1 MKSSGEEK
9 EKTGCWAWIKKP
21 VGVLSVLFVAMI
33 IASYFFGCQKF
44 TITKYTIVLA
54 AILVVLVLSESF
66 SEIGVGSL
74 LSLKRRSGELKEDL
88 AAAREETS
96 ELRSQL
102 SMIVSSVSNK
112 NINYI
117 SQSMK
122 DSILQKNFDEDVN
135 EEGSASTQPN
145 GERGFPADS
154 TCQVES
160 TAILPKAEQDQNSTH
175 NTICGA
181 STRNIRK
188 LSEQYALQKFAE
200 MLGLS
205 PFSVIQGVKLSR
217 DLDLD
222 DPIMSAGISFDAYV
236 KTDSIEYF
244 IDVQH
249 TNPFFYRYK
258 LYTMISQIKLYG
270 EFNHKKTKLV
280 LLVVELPEEYRNGHA
295 PSSIAEQINKDF
307 FPAILSQ
314 ILEVVEIRIDK
325 DALDDFNKAQSD
337 EADLR

>member
-145 GERGFPADS
+145 GERGR
-154 TCQVES
+154 
-160 TAILPKAEQDQNSTH
+160 
-175 NTICGA
+175 
-181 STRNIRK
+181 TRSK
-188 LSEQYALQKFAE
+188 
-200 MLGLS
+200 
-205 PFSVIQGVKLSR
+205 
-217 DLDLD
+217 
-222 DPIMSAGISFDAYV
+222 
-236 KTDSIEYF
+236 
-244 IDVQH
+244 
-249 TNPFFYRYK
+249 
-258 LYTMISQIKLYG
+258 
-270 EFNHKKTKLV
+270 
-280 LLVVELPEEYRNGHA
+280 
-295 PSSIAEQINKDF
+295 
-307 FPAILSQ
+307 
-314 ILEVVEIRIDK
+314 
-325 DALDDFNKAQSD
+325 
-337 EADLR
+337 

>member
-1 MKSSGEEK
+1 MKNDGEE
-9 EKTGCWAWIKKP
+9 EAQTGFWTWIKKP
-21 VGVLSVLFVAMI
+21 VGVLSILLVAMI
-33 IASYFFGCQKF
+33 IVSYFCGSQ
-44 TITKYTIVLA
+44 KYTLDTHIIILT

-66 SEIGVGSL
+66 SEIAVGSL
-74 LSLKRRSGELKEDL
+74 LSLKRRTGELKEDL
-88 AAAREETS
+88 VAAREETS
-96 ELRSQL
+96 ELRNQL
-102 SMIVSSVSNK
+102 STIVSSVSNK

-122 DSILQKNFDEDVN
+122 DSLLQKNFDEEN
-135 EEGSASTQPN
+135 TEESSGSAQSD
-145 GERGFPADS
+145 EMREFPADS
-154 TCQVES
+154 ACQVRS
-160 TAILPKAEQDQNSTH
+160 TAISRDTERDQNHSH
-175 NTICGA
+175 NTTSGA
-181 STRNIRK
+181 SIRNIRK
-188 LSEQYALQKFAE
+188 LAEEYALQKFAE
-200 MLGLS
+200 MLDLS

-244 IDVQH
+244 IDVQQ
-249 TNPFFYRYK
+249 TNSFFYRYK

-280 LLVVELPEEYRNGHA
+280 LLAVELPEEYRNGRA

-314 ILEVVEIRIDK
+314 ILEVVEIRIDRG
-325 DALDDFNKAQSD
+325 ALDDFNKAQIDKSD
-337 EADLR
+337 SE